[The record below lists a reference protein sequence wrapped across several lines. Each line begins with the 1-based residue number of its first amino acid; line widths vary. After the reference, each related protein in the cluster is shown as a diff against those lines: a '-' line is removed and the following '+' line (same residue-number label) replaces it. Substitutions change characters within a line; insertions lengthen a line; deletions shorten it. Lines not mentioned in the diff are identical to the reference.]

1 MTTKTKAKS
10 CIILPNERE
19 FMWTWTRTRSLDDV
33 YAVLASTIWIRIK
46 DQVALFSFSI
56 RSDSVKE
63 VYLIVC
69 IHIAMKYLGYD
80 EVFRCNFVHDL
91 VQVSPTMDA
100 HTHQRLEFE
109 VLHALDWTI
118 EDLKYE

>member
-1 MTTKTKAKS
+1 MTNKS
-10 CIILPNERE
+10 REEIQILPSERE
-19 FMWTWTRTRSLDDV
+19 FVWTWTRTRFLDDTF
-33 YAVLASTIWIRIK
+33 AVLASTIWIRIK

-56 RSDSVKE
+56 RSDSKKE

-80 EVFRCNFVHDL
+80 ELFRCNFVQDF
-91 VQVSPTMDA
+91 VQVSVPMDA
-100 HTHQRLEFE
+100 ETHQRLEFE
-109 VLHALDWTI
+109 VLHALGWVI